1 MTTLIDLMMGNKLKK
16 PEEKLPPVPEPVS
29 SPALSAKELSQMLNQ
44 MEPDMQE
51 EALPLEF
58 LNPKPDQVN

>member
-1 MTTLIDLMMGNKLKK
+1 
-16 PEEKLPPVPEPVS
+16 VPEPVS